1 MMTSL
6 SALAPPLGRA
16 GGNLESK
23 LEVVYPLER
32 LRVVICFSV
41 ILGGG
46 ENEHGGLE
54 GPLKTEERRLF
65 VK

>member
-6 SALAPPLGRA
+6 SALAQPPGGV

-32 LRVVICFSV
+32 LRVVIYFSA

-54 GPLKTEERRLF
+54 GPLKTEERRLC